1 MSQERSKNWLPY
13 VLAVLGVVCFGIV
26 LVKQKKP
33 VAVAAPARVVVPVD
47 AGFKPA
53 PRETVPVPDVVATT
67 PVASK
72 RRVVMISVDGL
83 SSALVAKM
91 PHLSKMFA
99 EGAGTLKALVPLGAT
114 TATSHAM
121 LFTGADP
128 NVSGVMCEPSECK
141 DDGYTKADGVHSPNF
156 RWRPLKVKDTLFTAI
171 ESAGY
176 KAVAAVQKGKL
187 VAFFRPSSDETGII
201 STNDTQQVVSTG
213 CAAVQDD
220 KTRLVVLHLK
230 MIDHAGH
237 AHGWLSEQQVGE
249 ASTIDDQL
257 QQVRDCIDRANA
269 ASSSPS
275 TVLIVTSDHGGK
287 PGWRPNGR
295 PYEHG
300 HNDDD
305 NRLVPWIAVGPG
317 IKKGHEIAGRSDLA
331 PIRAGSI
338 TPAILL
344 VDTVPT
350 ILRYIGVS
358 TSSIPTLSKH
368 ATSVDEIFSP

>member
-67 PVASK
+67 PVAGK
-72 RRVVMISVDGL
+72 RRVVLVSVDGL

-114 TATSHAM
+114 TATSHAV

-128 NVSGVMCEPSECK
+128 SDNGVMCEPNECQ
-141 DDGYTKADGVHSPNF
+141 GSTYTLHDHVHGPNF
-156 RWRPLKVKDTLFTAI
+156 RWRPLKVKDTLFTAV

-187 VAFFRPSSDETGII
+187 VGLFRPNSDETGIV

-220 KTRLVVLHLK
+220 TLRLAVLHLK

-237 AHGWLSEQQVGE
+237 LAGWLSDQQVAE
-249 ASTIDDQL
+249 AVTIDGQL
-257 QQVRDCIDRANA
+257 QYVRDCIDRANVGNNA
-269 ASSSPS
+269 VS

-287 PGWRPNGR
+287 PGRHPNGR
-295 PYEHG
+295 LYEHG
-300 HNDDD
+300 DNDDD

-350 ILRYIGVS
+350 ILRYLGVS
-358 TSSIPTLSKH
+358 ESSIPTLSKH